1 MQQECKNSRIESPF
15 SLSPSISRM
24 KALLTCLLLFT
35 LFLSQDTFAAEA
47 SYTANMKGIDCAGC
61 KKTIS
66 RSLGKIK
73 GVKTIRIT
81 KVSEDQHQLTIVT
94 DGTTAISRADAV
106 KALGKDSHYEI
117 TSWAK
122 AG

>member
-1 MQQECKNSRIESPF
+1 
-15 SLSPSISRM
+15 M
-24 KALLTCLLLFT
+24 KALPAC
-35 LFLSQDTFAAEA
+35 LFLLCLFFSQAVFAGET
-47 SYTANMKGIDCAGC
+47 SYTAGMKGIECAGC

-81 KVSEDQHQLTIVT
+81 KVGKDRHQLTIVT
-94 DGTTAISRADAV
+94 DGTNEITRAEAT
-106 KALGKDSHYEI
+106 KALGENSHYEI
-117 TSWAK
+117 VSWTK

>member
-1 MQQECKNSRIESPF
+1 
-15 SLSPSISRM
+15 M
-24 KALLTCLLLFT
+24 KTLLAVFT
-35 LFLSQDTFAAEA
+35 LAGLFLTPQLFAAEA

-94 DGTTAISRADAV
+94 DGTIAISEADAV

-117 TSWAK
+117 TTWSK
-122 AG
+122 GG